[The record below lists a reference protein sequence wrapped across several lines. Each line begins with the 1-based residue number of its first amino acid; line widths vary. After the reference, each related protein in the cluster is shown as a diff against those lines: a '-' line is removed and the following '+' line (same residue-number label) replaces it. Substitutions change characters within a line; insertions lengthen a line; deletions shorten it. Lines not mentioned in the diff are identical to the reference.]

1 MKQLRLFICILC
13 LSTATLVVLVSH
25 GIIEIAEVWQNMIS
39 GNVFS
44 TSLYLFEWLF
54 ILFII
59 VLVWLINFNSQEV
72 RLLDNWYASCLN
84 LLIKRK
90 NNPHL
95 NLVSSGSIPVFGKV
109 QPLDEQEIL
118 AFRQMIEVENG
129 PSILLNDDWK
139 QELEQAVIERD
150 KNADMDLKIPAKET
164 ETWLVMD
171 LEEASG
177 TAIPKNK
184 NPLNQ
189 DISMLLTEQEHLVFN
204 MLDIRNQDEEE
215 NFIPPSLKVVYRSK
229 ENTRPSIAESLKN
242 AWESK
247 ENIAFYRKLIE
258 ACDQ

>member
-72 RLLDNWYASCLN
+72 WLLDNWYASCLN

-90 NNPHL
+90 NSPHL

-118 AFRQMIEVENG
+118 AFRQMIEVEKG

-189 DISMLLTEQEHLVFN
+189 DISKLLNEQEHLVFN

-229 ENTRPSIAESLKN
+229 ENTRPSIAESLKS
-242 AWESK
+242 AWQSK
-247 ENIAFYRKLIE
+247 EDIAFYKRLIE